1 MDTIIQQIA
10 LELVEKI
17 TKIAFETKISDID
30 ALASDVLVECKTAA
44 RSIIETISDECNH
57 QIRDDKAGR
66 KALGLVL
73 KEKNRKRSLL
83 TELGELHLQRDYY
96 YDNRSGCYVCPL
108 DDVLGIRKYER
119 IGDNISA
126 KLVTEA
132 AETSYARSAQIVTDG
147 AVSRQTHCSVK
158 NTLGLS
164 TKNSTTT

>member
-17 TKIAFETKISDID
+17 TKMAFETKISDID

-66 KALGLVL
+66 KSLGLVL

-83 TELGELHLQRDYY
+83 T
-96 YDNRSGCYVCPL
+96 
-108 DDVLGIRKYER
+108 
-119 IGDNISA
+119 
-126 KLVTEA
+126 
-132 AETSYARSAQIVTDG
+132 
-147 AVSRQTHCSVK
+147 
-158 NTLGLS
+158 
-164 TKNSTTT
+164 

>member
-17 TKIAFETKISDID
+17 TKMAFETKISDID

-83 TELGELHLQRDYY
+83 AELGELHLQRDYY
-96 YDNRSGCYVCPL
+96 YDNRSMAM
-108 DDVLGIRKYER
+108 K
-119 IGDNISA
+119 
-126 KLVTEA
+126 
-132 AETSYARSAQIVTDG
+132 
-147 AVSRQTHCSVK
+147 
-158 NTLGLS
+158 
-164 TKNSTTT
+164 